1 MKKIENISSNKL
13 DVNKENIIP
22 LLKSRQ
28 KSLPTKY
35 LYDDKGSKLFEEICD
50 TDEYYLTRTEKKIL
64 SNYSSDIIKSSS
76 AQELFEFGSGSSKKT
91 KYLILNALN
100 RNSDLTYFSFD
111 ISSKAL
117 NMSFN
122 ELHKISKKLNI
133 RLIKGD
139 FNYDLDKL
147 EETKKNRLYLF
158 FRFDCI

>member
-111 ISSKAL
+111 IS
-117 NMSFN
+117 
-122 ELHKISKKLNI
+122 
-133 RLIKGD
+133 
-139 FNYDLDKL
+139 Y
-147 EETKKNRLYLF
+147 
-158 FRFDCI
+158 